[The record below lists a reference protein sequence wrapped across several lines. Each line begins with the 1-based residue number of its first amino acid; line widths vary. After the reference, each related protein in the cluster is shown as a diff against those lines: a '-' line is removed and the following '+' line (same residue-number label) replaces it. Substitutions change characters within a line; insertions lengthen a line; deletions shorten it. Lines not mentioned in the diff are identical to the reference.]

1 VTRVLVVRGHQATPW
16 ELRPWE
22 LLPERFQVSYLHTRS
37 NRFDVEDVGLDRKE
51 ARALRDFLPRG
62 RVGDLA
68 AIGLRDRYL
77 GGDEAFSAAEIVH
90 AEELSYWFS
99 AEAAKRKR
107 RHGYRL
113 ALTVWETLPLLG
125 AFRNPHARAYR
136 RETLA
141 AADLFLAATE
151 RARESLLLEGV
162 APERIEVCPPG
173 IDLDR
178 FASGEPPAEHVLL
191 SPGRLVWE
199 KGHQDVIR
207 AAARLPRPP
216 RVLIV
221 GSGPEEKRLRAHA
234 EELGVEVSIR
244 SVPYEEMPAVY
255 AEASCLVLAS
265 LSSAGCSLFP
275 GDPPRCFW
283 EEQFGMVLAEA
294 MAAGLPIVASRC
306 GAIPEVAGDSAEYF
320 SPGDWLGL
328 ARVLERLVSKPPARV
343 KHPQHYSASAAAE
356 RLAAAYDRLTATS

>member
-1 VTRVLVVRGHQATPW
+1 VTRVLVVRGHQAAPW
-16 ELRPWE
+16 ELRQWE
-22 LLPERFQVSYLHTRS
+22 LLPDRFQVSYLQTRS
-37 NRFDVEDVGLDRKE
+37 NRFEVAGVRLERRR
-51 ARALRDFLPRG
+51 ARALRDFLPPG

-68 AIGLRDRYL
+68 ALALRDRYL
-77 GGDEAFSAAEIVH
+77 GAEEAFAEAEIVH

-107 RHGYRL
+107 RHAYRL
-113 ALTVWETLPLLG
+113 VLTVWETLPLLD

-151 RARESLLLEGV
+151 RAREGLLLEGV
-162 APERIEVCPPG
+162 PPERIVVSPPG

-178 FASGEPPAEHVLL
+178 FAPSPAPSEHVLL

-207 AAARLPRPP
+207 AAARLGA
-216 RVLIV
+216 RVLVV
-221 GSGPEEKRLRAHA
+221 GSGPEEKRLSAHA
-234 EELGVEVSIR
+234 GELGVELEIR
-244 SVPYEEMPAVY
+244 SVSYDEMPAVY

-265 LSSAGCSLFP
+265 LASAGCGLFP
-275 GDPPRCFW
+275 GDSPRCFW

-294 MAAGLPIVASRC
+294 MAAGLPIVASAS
-306 GAIPEVAGDSAEYF
+306 GAIPEVAGDSAQYF
-320 SPGDWLGL
+320 APGDWLGL
-328 ARVLERLVSKPPARV
+328 ARVLESVLSKPPVRV
-343 KHPQHYSASAAAE
+343 EHPQRYSASAAAE
-356 RLAAAYDRLTATS
+356 RLAAAYDRLIAAS

>member
-1 VTRVLVVRGHQATPW
+1 MTRVLVVRGHQATPW
-16 ELRPWE
+16 ELRQWE
-22 LLPERFQVSYLHTRS
+22 LLPDRFQVSYLETRS
-37 NRFDVEDVGLDRKE
+37 NRFDVEGIGLERKR
-51 ARALRDFLPRG
+51 ARALRDFLPPG

-68 AIGLRDRYL
+68 AIALRDRYL
-77 GGDEAFSAAEIVH
+77 GGAEAFADAEIVH

-113 ALTVWETLPLLG
+113 VLTVWETLPLLD

-136 RETLA
+136 RATLA
-141 AADLFLAATE
+141 AADLFLAVTE
-151 RARESLLLEGV
+151 RAREALLREGV

-173 IDLDR
+173 IDLER
-178 FASGEPPAEHVLL
+178 FTPTPAPSEHVLL

-207 AAARLPRPP
+207 AAAGLSA
-216 RVLIV
+216 RVLLV
-221 GSGPEEKRLRAHA
+221 GSGPEEKRLWAHA
-234 EELGVEVSIR
+234 DELGVDVSIR
-244 SVPYEEMPAVY
+244 SVPYEEMPSVY

-265 LSSAGCSLFP
+265 LASAGCSLFP

-294 MAAGLPIVASRC
+294 MAAGLPIVASSS
-306 GAIPEVAGDSAEYF
+306 GAIPEVAGDAAEYF
-320 SPGDWLGL
+320 APGDWLGL
-328 ARVLERLVSKPPARV
+328 AGVLEGVISRPPSRV
-343 KHPQHYSASAAAE
+343 EHPQPYSASAAAE
-356 RLAAAYDRLTATS
+356 RLAAAYDRLIATS

>member
-16 ELRPWE
+16 ELRQWE
-22 LLPERFQVSYLHTRS
+22 LLPERFEVSFLHTRS
-37 NRFDVEDVGLDRKE
+37 NRFDVEGVGLERRQ
-51 ARALRDFLPRG
+51 ARSLRDFLPPG
-62 RVGDLA
+62 RAGDLA
-68 AIGLRDRYL
+68 AIALRDRYF
-77 GGDEAFSAAEIVH
+77 GDEAFRAAEIVH

-99 AEAAKRKR
+99 AETAKRKK
-107 RHGYRL
+107 RHGYKL
-113 ALTVWETLPLLG
+113 VLTVWETLPLLG

-141 AADLFLAATE
+141 AADLFLAATG

-162 APERIEVCPPG
+162 PEERIEVCPPG
-173 IDLDR
+173 IDLER
-178 FASGEPPAEHVLL
+178 FSPTPPPAEHMLL

-207 AAARLPRPP
+207 AAAGLSA

-234 EELGVEVSIR
+234 EELGVGLSIR
-244 SVPYEEMPAVY
+244 SVPYDQMPSVY

-265 LSSAGCSLFP
+265 LPSAGCSLFP

-283 EEQFGMVLAEA
+283 EEQFGMVIAEA
-294 MAAGLPIVASRC
+294 MAAGLPIVASSS

-320 SPGDWLGL
+320 APGDWLGL
-328 ARVLERLVSKPPARV
+328 ARVLEDVLSKPPARV
-343 KHPQHYSASAAAE
+343 EHPRRYSASAAAE
-356 RLAAAYDRLTATS
+356 RLTSAYDRLIATS